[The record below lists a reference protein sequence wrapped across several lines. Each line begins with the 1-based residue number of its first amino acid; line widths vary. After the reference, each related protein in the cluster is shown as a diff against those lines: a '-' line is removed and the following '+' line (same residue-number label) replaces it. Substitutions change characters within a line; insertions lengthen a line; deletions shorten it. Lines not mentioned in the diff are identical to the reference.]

1 MPNPDVIPFA
11 FDAALV
17 RVVRDEANEHW
28 YCAKDVAL
36 ALGYQWNG
44 ISRIA
49 HVPDEWKMVTSV
61 VTTFGAK
68 ETWFLSEQG
77 LYFFLGRSDKPR
89 ALPFQKWLAGEVL
102 PTLRKTGSY
111 TLPGAAAAGAALP
124 AAQDCA
130 IPNVPELYAVP
141 SGLRLRIW
149 QEALQTARL
158 DNAGSR
164 EAAQWFVQLCRM
176 VAAGHAP
183 RGGVDETTR
192 RILQFADE
200 RCRAEQN
207 GRVSAAALYD
217 AFTVWWCAGFDEPVP
232 SQQLFGR
239 VMSGRYVQRKR
250 GGKSCYFGVRLA
262 AGEAA

>member
-11 FDAALV
+11 FDSALV
-17 RVVRDEANEHW
+17 RVILDDAGESW
-28 YCAKDVAL
+28 FCAKDVAL

-44 ISRIA
+44 LKNIQ
-49 HVPDEWKMVTSV
+49 HVPDEWKMVESV
-61 VTTFGAK
+61 STISGIK
-68 ETWFLSEQG
+68 DTWFLSEQG

-102 PTLRKTGSY
+102 PSIRKTGGYS
-111 TLPGAAAAGAALP
+111 LPGMAAAGAALP
-124 AAQDCA
+124 AAQDCI

-164 EAAQWFVQLCRM
+164 EAAQWFVELCRM

-192 RILQFADE
+192 RILQFAE
-200 RCRAEQN
+200 EKCR
-207 GRVSAAALYD
+207 SASHDTRINASVLYD
-217 AFTVWWCAGFDEPVP
+217 AFTVWWCAHFDEPVP
-232 SQQLFGR
+232 SQKLFGR
-239 VMSGRYVQRKR
+239 VMGGHYVQRRR
-250 GGKSCYFGVRLA
+250 GGKCYYWGLRLA
-262 AGEAA
+262 A

>member
-1 MPNPDVIPFA
+1 MPSSNIIPFA

-17 RVVRDEANEHW
+17 RVVLDDAGEPW
-28 YCAKDVAL
+28 FVAKDVAL

-44 ISRIA
+44 FKNIQ
-49 HVPDEWKMVTSV
+49 HVPEDWRRVESV
-61 VTTFGAK
+61 STLRRG
-68 ETWFLSEQG
+68 EQESWFLSEQG
-77 LYFFLGRSDKPR
+77 LYFFLGRSDKAG

-102 PTLRKTGSY
+102 PGIRKTGGY
-111 TLPGAAAAGAALP
+111 TLRGAASAGAALP

-164 EAAQWFVQLCRM
+164 EAAQWFVELCRM

-183 RGGVDETTR
+183 RGGADETTR
-192 RILQFADE
+192 RILQFAE
-200 RCRAEQN
+200 QKCRLEN
-207 GRVSAAALYD
+207 GGRISARALYD
-217 AFTVWWCAGFDEPVP
+217 AFTVWWCADFDEPVP

-250 GGKSCYFGVRLA
+250 GGQSFYFGVKLSA
-262 AGEAA
+262 

>member
-1 MPNPDVIPFA
+1 MPSSSVIPFA

-17 RVVRDEANEHW
+17 RVVLDDAGEPW
-28 YCAKDVAL
+28 FVAKDVAL
-36 ALGYQWNG
+36 ALGYQWKRV
-44 ISRIA
+44 STVS
-49 HVPDEWKMVTSV
+49 HVPEEWRGSYSV
-61 VTTFGAK
+61 RTPSAVQ
-68 ETWFLSEQG
+68 EMLCLSEQG
-77 LYFFLGRSDKPR
+77 LYFFLGRSDKPG

-102 PTLRKTGSY
+102 PSIRKTGGYNLRREAS
-111 TLPGAAAAGAALP
+111 TPALTTS
-124 AAQDCA
+124 QDCA

-158 DNAGSR
+158 DNAGSK
-164 EAAQWFVQLCRM
+164 EAAQWFVKLCRM

-183 RGGVDETTR
+183 RGGIDETTR
-192 RILQFADE
+192 RILQFAE
-200 RCRAEQN
+200 QKCRPEN
-207 GRVSAAALYD
+207 SGRISARALYD

-250 GGKSCYFGVRLA
+250 GGQSFYFGVKLA
-262 AGEAA
+262 G